1 MKYSEW
7 DLQVSVVKMLR
18 EHGWIVIHVPN
29 ERNSGIAD
37 SQRMKA
43 GGVTKGAPDLL
54 CWHPVGYEYWLEL
67 KAPKGKR
74 SKEQECFEELAEQL
88 RINYLLVRS
97 INDIQE
103 MLI

>member
-1 MKYSEW
+1 VKYVEW
-7 DLQVSVVKMLR
+7 DLQCAVVKMLR
-18 EHGWIVIHVPN
+18 EHGWIVLHIPN

-54 CWHPVGYEYWLEL
+54 CWRPGCFEYWLEL

-74 SKEQECFEELAEQL
+74 SKEQECFESIALVL
-88 RINYLLVRS
+88 GIKYLLVKT
-97 INDIQE
+97 IDDIKE
-103 MLI
+103 MLV